1 MSDFT
6 KGPWRIVIKPT
17 SSDNYFHLEG
27 GCGHYDDKTDNGVF
41 LDGFMCEEDAH
52 LISAAPD
59 MYEALKVAYEE
70 LKGIPDWPDLEEDH
84 MADEQ
89 ISKAIAKADGKSL

>member
-27 GCGHYDDKTDNGVF
+27 GCGYYDDKTDNGFF
-41 LDGFMCEEDAH
+41 LDGFMREEDAH
-52 LISAAPD
+52 LIRSSPD
-59 MYEALKVAYEE
+59 MYEALDLIRTEFLEATTGDPYWLSDVAFDMLTE
-70 LKGIPDWPDLEEDH
+70 
-84 MADEQ
+84 
-89 ISKAIAKADGKSL
+89 AIAKADGKS